1 MWSSVAI
8 FCSGFPEKINQTGP
22 ISNFPSFLD
31 VFLPLLIHYKLEQN
45 TNESWTASA
54 PTAPTVPGAWRP
66 WRGEAG
72 AQVALLTGSSPPEAC
87 EEHFRER
94 ILVLHQK
101 KYQL

>member
-1 MWSSVAI
+1 MDSIGAN
-8 FCSGFPEKINQTGP
+8 GT
-22 ISNFPSFLD
+22 
-31 VFLPLLIHYKLEQN
+31 
-45 TNESWTASA
+45 
-54 PTAPTVPGAWRP
+54 TVPGAWRP

>member
-1 MWSSVAI
+1 MNH
-8 FCSGFPEKINQTGP
+8 GQ
-22 ISNFPSFLD
+22 
-31 VFLPLLIHYKLEQN
+31 HRRQR
-45 TNESWTASA
+45 
-54 PTAPTVPGAWRP
+54 PGGA

-101 KYQL
+101 KYQ